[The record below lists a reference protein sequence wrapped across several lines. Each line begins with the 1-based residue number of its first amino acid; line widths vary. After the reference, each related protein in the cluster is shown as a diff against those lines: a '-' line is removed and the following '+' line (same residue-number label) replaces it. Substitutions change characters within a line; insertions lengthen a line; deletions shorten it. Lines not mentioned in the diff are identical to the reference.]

1 MASLPSPPNPE
12 SVSGHARRVLGHPTM
27 SKEPCPKC
35 QGATRWVGR
44 SAIILRRKPQYQ
56 SRDVVEC
63 AACGYTWRYG
73 RNGRL
78 GCKAFVRV

>member
-1 MASLPSPPNPE
+1 MASLPSPLNPE
-12 SVSGHARRVLGHPTM
+12 RSTGDPERSTAYRG
-27 SKEPCPKC
+27 EPCPKC
-35 QGATRWVGR
+35 KGATRWVGR

-63 AACGYTWRYG
+63 LACGYTWRYG

>member
-1 MASLPSPPNPE
+1 MASLPSPKSPE
-12 SVSGHARRVLGHPTM
+12 RPTDDSGANDGYRG
-27 SKEPCPKC
+27 EPCPKC

-63 AACGYTWRYG
+63 SACGYTWRYG
-73 RNGRL
+73 RNGKL
-78 GCKAFVRV
+78 GCKVFVRV